1 MERQWQMLERDNHN
15 LVKWAT
21 ASEINS
27 DHFLV
32 ERRVGN
38 EPSFRSIAK
47 VNAVGM
53 SSEVREYTYEDE
65 DIATKGVYY
74 YRIKQVDTDG
84 RIDYSDIVTVTV
96 DKAKVTMSLYPNPTI
111 NATMIKVTDITA
123 QEITV
128 SIFTKDG
135 KLISSG
141 LILEEV
147 SVGNYELRLDVANFI
162 PGVYTVQIETERE
175 TRIEKLIVIR

>member
-1 MERQWQMLERDNHN
+1 
-15 LVKWAT
+15 
-21 ASEINS
+21 
-27 DHFLV
+27 
-32 ERRVGN
+32 
-38 EPSFRSIAK
+38 
-47 VNAVGM
+47 
-53 SSEVREYTYEDE
+53 
-65 DIATKGVYY
+65 
-74 YRIKQVDTDG
+74 
-84 RIDYSDIVTVTV
+84 
-96 DKAKVTMSLYPNPTI
+96 MSLYPNPTI